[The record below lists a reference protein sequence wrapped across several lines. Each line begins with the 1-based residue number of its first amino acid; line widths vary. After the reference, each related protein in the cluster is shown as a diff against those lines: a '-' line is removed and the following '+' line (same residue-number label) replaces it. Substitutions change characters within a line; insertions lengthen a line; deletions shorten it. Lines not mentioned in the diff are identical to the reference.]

1 MINDILSVYANF
13 IGLFSVIYIIFYSIL
28 AGLSY
33 YAIKKSLNTKY
44 FVPNNVIIKSNY
56 IPGVSI
62 VAPAFNEGA
71 TVVNNV
77 KSLLS
82 LTYPKFEVVLVNDG
96 SADDTL
102 QKLIKEF
109 ELVKVDF
116 YYQEKIK
123 THTVRGHYK
132 STNPLY
138 YKLLVV
144 DKENAKSKADAVN
157 VGVNSTKYPLFICT
171 DVDCI
176 LKNDTIIK
184 LAKPFIESKKRVIAT
199 GAGIRISNSCEVK
212 DGFLVKIHYPKG
224 WLPRFQE
231 LEYVRAFLFGR
242 MAWSEING
250 LLLVSGALGMFDKEI
265 VIAAGGYFHKSLGE
279 DMELVTRMRKYM
291 YDNKLPFSI
300 QYIPESLCWTE
311 APTTKEVFIRQRVR
325 WARGLIQTLNMH
337 KNVFFNPKYQRTGF
351 LIFPY
356 FFLFEFL
363 IPILEVIGLL
373 VLIFGFFVLHEDYL
387 NFFYLSLTIYL
398 FYIIV
403 TFISILLDDVIYKNY
418 ANAKEIVVL
427 VMMAIIEPFCYHP
440 INVYASLKGY
450 YNFFSLK
457 EQTWGNMQRQ
467 GFNSP
472 AAIKKTEDL
481 HNIKLEN

>member
-1 MINDILSVYANF
+1 MINDILSIYAYF
-13 IGLFSVIYIIFYSIL
+13 IGIFSIVYIVFYTIL

-44 FVPNNVIIKSNY
+44 FIPNNVIIKSNY

-82 LTYPKFEVVLVNDG
+82 LNYPKFEIVIVNDG
-96 SADDTL
+96 SSDDTL
-102 QKLIKEF
+102 QKLIDQF

-123 THTVRGHYK
+123 TKKVRGHYK
-132 STNPLY
+132 STNSLY
-138 YKLLVV
+138 SKLLVV
-144 DKENAKSKADAVN
+144 DKENGKSKADASN
-157 VGVNSTKYPLFICT
+157 AGINSTKHPLFICT

-184 LAKPFIESKKRVIAT
+184 LAKPFIEAKKRVIAT

-212 DGFLVKIHYPKG
+212 DGFLVKIHFPKG
-224 WLPRFQE
+224 WYPRFQE

-242 MAWSEING
+242 MAWSQING
-250 LLLVSGALGMFDKEI
+250 LLLVSGGLGMFDKEI
-265 VIAAGGYFHKSLGE
+265 AVAAGGYWHKSLGE
-279 DMELVTRMRKYM
+279 DMELITRMRKYM
-291 YDNKLPFSI
+291 YDKKIPFSI

-311 APTTKEVFIRQRVR
+311 VPSTKEVLIRQRVR
-325 WARGLIQTLNMH
+325 WARGLIQTLYLH
-337 KNVFFNPKYQRTGF
+337 KDVFFNPKYQRTGF

-356 FFLFEFL
+356 FFFFEFL
-363 IPILEVIGLL
+363 IPILEVIGVI
-373 VLIFGFFVLHEDYL
+373 VLIIGFFIFHVDYV

-403 TFISILLDDVIYKNY
+403 TFISILLDDIIYKNY
-418 ANAKEIVVL
+418 ANAKEIVILVL
-427 VMMAIIEPFCYHP
+427 MAIIEPFCYHP
-440 INVYASLKGY
+440 VNVYASIKGY
-450 YNFFSLK
+450 YHFFRQK
-457 EQTWGNMQRQ
+457 EQVWGNMQRQ
-467 GFNSP
+467 GFSSP
-472 AAIKKTEDL
+472 TENKKS
-481 HNIKLEN
+481 I

>member
-1 MINDILSVYANF
+1 MVNDILSIYAHF
-13 IGLFSVIYIIFYSIL
+13 IGVFSITYIIFYCIL

-33 YAIKKSLNTKY
+33 HAIKKSLNTKY
-44 FVPNNVIIKSNY
+44 FIPNNVILKSNY

-62 VAPAFNEGA
+62 IAPAFNEGA

-82 LTYPKFEVVLVNDG
+82 LNYPKFEIVLVNDG
-96 SADDTL
+96 SSDDTL
-102 QKLIKEF
+102 QKLIKEY
-109 ELVKVDF
+109 ELIKVDF
-116 YYQEKIK
+116 YYEEKIK
-123 THTVRGHYK
+123 AATIRGHYK
-132 STNPLY
+132 SRNPLY

-144 DKENAKSKADAVN
+144 DKENAKSKADACN
-157 VGVNSTKYPLFICT
+157 AGINSTKYSLFICT

-184 LAKPFIESKKRVIAT
+184 LAKPFIETKKRVIAT

-212 DGFLVKIHYPKG
+212 DGFLVKIHFPKG

-242 MAWSEING
+242 MAWNEING

-265 VIAAGGYFHKSLGE
+265 AIVAGGYWHKSLGE

-300 QYIPESLCWTE
+300 KYIPESLCWTE
-311 APTTKEVFIRQRVR
+311 VPTTKKVFIRQRVR
-325 WARGLIQTLNMH
+325 WSRGLAQTLYLH

-356 FFLFEFL
+356 FFFFEFL
-363 IPILEVIGLL
+363 IPILEVIGLI
-373 VLIFGFFVLHEDYL
+373 VLILSFFILHEDYI
-387 NFFYLSLTIYL
+387 NFIYLSLTVYL

-403 TFISILLDDVIYKNY
+403 TFISILLDDIIYKNY
-418 ANAKEIVVL
+418 ANTKEIIIL
-427 VMMAIIEPFCYHP
+427 VMMAIIEPFLYHP

-450 YNFFSLK
+450 YHFFRHK
-457 EQTWGNMQRQ
+457 ELSWGNMERQ
-467 GFNSP
+467 GFNTQTE
-472 AAIKKTEDL
+472 IKKNEISN
-481 HNIKLEN
+481 NIELKK